1 MANWNIRPG
10 LKYTHSNTGLKVKLW
25 QKILKS
31 KRKERKIKEK
41 EGKKKNFY
49 EGYKMKLFKI

>member
-10 LKYTHSNTGLKVKLW
+10 LKYTNSNTGLKLW

-49 EGYKMKLFKI
+49 EGYTTKLFKI